1 MGGFHLGGES
11 KGTIE
16 KIISDFKRL
25 GVRYVGPCHCS
36 GDTVRQMFKKAYQR
50 NFIHIG
56 VGAVITMD
64 DLKL

>member
-1 MGGFHLGGES
+1 MGGFHLGGER

-16 KIISDFKRL
+16 NIVSNFKKS

-36 GDTVRQMFKKAYQR
+36 GDPAKQGFEREYHQ

-56 VGAVITMD
+56 VGTLITIE
-64 DLKL
+64 DLI